1 MHSSQRY
8 AAALVFLGV
17 LAYATVAALQ
27 ILVWNPLAAVPGMTL
42 GQIRH
47 AMEEA
52 NESLHIAP
60 VIIVLGLGVVLTAV
74 LVTWMLRAGAAA
86 VHVVL
91 LGLAL
96 VACGAPAYF
105 VASFNA
111 GMSLADAFAITG
123 ADVAPWGWV
132 LLQVSLV
139 AFLALWLVLLWRA
152 GLRRRSARR
161 RSWPGSPRRW

>member
-8 AAALVFLGV
+8 AAVVVFLV
-17 LAYATVAALQ
+17 VVAYATVAALQ

-52 NESLHIAP
+52 SESLHLAP

-74 LVTWMLRAGAAA
+74 LVTWMVRAGGAV
-86 VHVVL
+86 VHVAL

-96 VACGAPAYF
+96 LACGGPAYF
-105 VASFNA
+105 LASFNA
-111 GMSLADAFAITG
+111 GMSLGDSLVESG
-123 ADVAPWGWV
+123 GDVAPWGAV
-132 LLQVSLV
+132 LLQISLA
-139 AFLALWLVLLWRA
+139 AFLAFWLVLLWRA
-152 GLRRRSARR
+152 GAKVARR
-161 RSWPGSPRRW
+161 RGIRG